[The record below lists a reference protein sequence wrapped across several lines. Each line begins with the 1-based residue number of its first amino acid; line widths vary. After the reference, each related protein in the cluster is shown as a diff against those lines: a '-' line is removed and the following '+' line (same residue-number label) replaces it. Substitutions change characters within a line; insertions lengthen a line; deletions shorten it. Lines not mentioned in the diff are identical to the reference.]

1 MPQNRSGGHRL
12 TLLFWGAP
20 SVGRCRKRIQ
30 GETGREAVG
39 VPWQVETTGPRSGTE
54 RRRRRCGGLCL
65 HSFLI
70 LEKNNLEQKEEK
82 RFVMTGKGYCM
93 RDFSGNAVQSLRKK
107 RAAFLRFC
115 ITRFVPKA

>member
-1 MPQNRSGGHRL
+1 MHPDRREGG
-12 TLLFWGAP
+12 
-20 SVGRCRKRIQ
+20 KRIQ

-70 LEKNNLEQKEEK
+70 LEKNNLEQKEKK
-82 RFVMTGKGYCM
+82 RFVMTGNGYCM